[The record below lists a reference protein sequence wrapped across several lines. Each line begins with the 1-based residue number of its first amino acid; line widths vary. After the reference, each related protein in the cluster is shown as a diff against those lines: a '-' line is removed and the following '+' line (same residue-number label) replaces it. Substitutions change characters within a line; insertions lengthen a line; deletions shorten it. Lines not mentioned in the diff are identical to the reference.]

1 MRLFK
6 ILEQNPYIIS
16 LLIIAMLFY
25 WFGENAVNKENLN
38 KSSQQTVVNEEKIP
52 TVTVQKLEST
62 EITNSVNSY
71 GTSEAY
77 KTATVRAKVSGE
89 VSDVFKKKG
98 DNVQEGEI
106 IAKIDS
112 ESMEAELDAL
122 KQTQKELQLKLKVSK
137 ELYDSDYSSKIDLA
151 EIYSANKK
159 VSANIKK
166 LENTIKDT
174 YIRAPI
180 DGELDNFELK
190 VGDFI
195 GVGEPIVS
203 INDLSKIII
212 SVDIPES
219 YQQYL
224 SKSSNAF
231 IELSN
236 GQTISGEI
244 NYISDV
250 ADPMTHTFK
259 VEVVAE
265 ISGKN
270 YVGVS
275 ASVFILTETVNAYNV
290 SPAMLSLNPV
300 DKEEKMGLK
309 IVNDKNEVEF
319 LPIEILKS
327 SQNGLWVKSDKKSI
341 QLIVSGQSFVKQ
353 GQKVKVTY
361 QGDDK

>member
-16 LLIIAMLFY
+16 LLIIAGLFY
-25 WFGENAVNKENLN
+25 WFGENSASGDKDQV
-38 KSSQQTVVNEEKIP
+38 SSGPKVVVEEKLP
-52 TVTVQKLEST
+52 TVIVQELEST

-89 VSDVFKKKG
+89 ISDVFKSKG
-98 DNVQEGEI
+98 EDVEEGEI

-151 EIYSANKK
+151 EIYSANTR

-166 LENTIKDT
+166 LEETIKDT

-180 DGELDNFELK
+180 TGELDNFELK

-195 GVGEPIVS
+195 GVGEPVVS
-203 INDLSKIII
+203 VNDLSKIII

-219 YQQYL
+219 YQKYL
-224 SKSSNAF
+224 SKSSSAF

-244 NYISDV
+244 GYISDV

-259 VEVVAE
+259 VEVIAE

-290 SPAMLSLNPV
+290 SPAMLSLNPA
-300 DKEEKMGLK
+300 DKEDKMGLK
-309 IVNDKNEVEF
+309 IVNDKNQVEF

-327 SQNGLWVKSDKKSI
+327 SQNGLWVESEKRKIK
-341 QLIVSGQSFVKQ
+341 LIVSGQSFVKE
-353 GQKVKVTY
+353 GQKVKIAY
-361 QGDDK
+361 KESDQ

>member
-16 LLIIAMLFY
+16 LLIMAVLFY
-25 WFGENAVNKENLN
+25 WFGENAVDKENLN
-38 KSSQQTVVNEEKIP
+38 KTSQQNIIIEEKLP
-52 TVTVQKLEST
+52 TVTVKSLEST
-62 EITNSVNSY
+62 EITDSINSY

-77 KTATVRAKVSGE
+77 KTAIIRAKVSGE
-89 VSDVFKKKG
+89 VTDVFKSKG
-98 DNVQEGEI
+98 EKVKEGEI
-106 IAKIDS
+106 IAKIES
-112 ESMEAELDAL
+112 ESMEAELEAL
-122 KQTQKELQLKLKVSK
+122 KQKQKELQLKLKVSK
-137 ELYDSDYSSKIDLA
+137 ELYDSDYSSKVDLA

-174 YIRAPI
+174 YIRSPI
-180 DGELDNFELK
+180 NGELGNFELK
-190 VGDFI
+190 VGNFI
-195 GVGEPIVS
+195 SVSEPIVS
-203 INDLSKIII
+203 VNDLSKIII
-212 SVDIPES
+212 SVNIPES

-290 SPAMLSLNPV
+290 SPAMLSLNPA
-300 DKEEKMGLK
+300 DKEAKMGLK
-309 IVNDKNEVEF
+309 IVNEKDEVEF

-341 QLIVSGQSFVKQ
+341 DLIVSGQSFVKQ
-353 GQKVKVTY
+353 GQKVEVTY
-361 QGDDK
+361 QEDK

>member
-6 ILEQNPYIIS
+6 VLEQNSYIIS
-16 LLIIAMLFY
+16 LLIIAALFY
-25 WFGENAVNKENLN
+25 WFGESASKDKEINETQV
-38 KSSQQTVVNEEKIP
+38 SVVEEEKLPLVVVENID
-52 TVTVQKLEST
+52 ST

-77 KTATVRAKVSGE
+77 KTSTIRAKVSGE
-89 VSDVFKKKG
+89 ISDVFKTKGARVEKG
-98 DNVQEGEI
+98 DI

-112 ESMEAELDAL
+112 DSMEAELEAL

-151 EIYSANKK
+151 EIYTANKK

-166 LENTIKDT
+166 LEETIKDT

-180 DGELDNFELK
+180 SGELNDFELK
-190 VGDFI
+190 EGDFVA
-195 GVGEPIVS
+195 VGERIVS
-203 INDLSKIII
+203 VNDLSKIIM

-231 IELSN
+231 IELPN
-236 GQTISGEI
+236 GQTVSGKI
-244 NYISDV
+244 QYISDV
-250 ADPMTHTFK
+250 ADPLTHTFK

-275 ASVFILTETVNAYNV
+275 ASVFILTETVDAYNV

-300 DKEEKMGLK
+300 NKENKMGLK
-309 IVNDKNEVEF
+309 IVNDENEVEF
-319 LPIEILKS
+319 LPVDVLKS
-327 SQNGLWVKSDKKSI
+327 SQNGLWVKANKGSI
-341 QLIVSGQSFVKQ
+341 KLIVSGQSFVKE
-353 GQKVKVTY
+353 GQKVKVT
-361 QGDDK
+361 QKGAVNE